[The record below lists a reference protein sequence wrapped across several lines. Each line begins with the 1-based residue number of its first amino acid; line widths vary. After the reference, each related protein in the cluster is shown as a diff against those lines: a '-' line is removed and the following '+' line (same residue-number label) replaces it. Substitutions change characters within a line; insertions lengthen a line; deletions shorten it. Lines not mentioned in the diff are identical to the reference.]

1 MFAVAGDDHL
11 ANVYTEHGRIQY
23 CYAQALPITAGD
35 IAPGMRAPRAV
46 LIGPLVNEIGP
57 DVVRIFDKQTL
68 VVAVPQGWMR
78 RWDDTGRVYSKPW
91 DSAPEILPYLDVLV
105 LSLEDIDYD
114 VSRLAPALEQV
125 PLVVLTEYHDG
136 STIYRRLDNGAVEE
150 TKIAPRPAAEFDPT
164 GAGDVFATAFMIRLQ
179 ETGDPVQSAR
189 FANVTAS
196 FSVEHP
202 GVSGIPSR
210 EQVLAYMA
218 KHPLIPEPIQLRT
231 GAPLAAATAG
241 KAAIA
246 KSFVFANQKAAR
258 LNDDYR

>member
-1 MFAVAGDDHL
+1 
-11 ANVYTEHGRIQY
+11 
-23 CYAQALPITAGD
+23 
-35 IAPGMRAPRAV
+35 
-46 LIGPLVNEIGP
+46 VNEIGP
-57 DVVRIFDKQTL
+57 DVVRIFDEQTL

-91 DSAPEILPYLDVLV
+91 DSAPDILPYLDVLV

-136 STIYRRLDNGAVEE
+136 STIYRRLENGAVEE
-150 TKIAPRPAAEFDPT
+150 IKIAPRPAAEFDPT

-218 KHPLIPEPIQLRT
+218 KHP
-231 GAPLAAATAG
+231 
-241 KAAIA
+241 
-246 KSFVFANQKAAR
+246 FVPVA
-258 LNDDYR
+258 